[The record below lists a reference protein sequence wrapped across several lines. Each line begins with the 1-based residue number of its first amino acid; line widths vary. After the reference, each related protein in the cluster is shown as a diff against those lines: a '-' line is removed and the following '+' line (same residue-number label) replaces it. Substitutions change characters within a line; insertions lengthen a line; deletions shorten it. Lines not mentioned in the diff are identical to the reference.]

1 MADCCKWFVWLL
13 NDCYQTFF
21 RSQIMSKN
29 SNLHVVFGSGPLGL
43 SVVDELL
50 QQGAKVRVVNRS
62 GKADVPD
69 QVEVVQADINDP
81 SQAVQAC
88 KDAAYV
94 YQCAQPPYHQWV
106 EKFPQLHQNIL
117 EASAA
122 AGARLIIGD
131 NLYMYG
137 EVDGPIHE
145 ELPYTATTRK
155 VNCAPGWH
163 KPRWML
169 TGKAHCGL

>member
-1 MADCCKWFVWLL
+1 
-13 NDCYQTFF
+13 
-21 RSQIMSKN
+21 MSKN